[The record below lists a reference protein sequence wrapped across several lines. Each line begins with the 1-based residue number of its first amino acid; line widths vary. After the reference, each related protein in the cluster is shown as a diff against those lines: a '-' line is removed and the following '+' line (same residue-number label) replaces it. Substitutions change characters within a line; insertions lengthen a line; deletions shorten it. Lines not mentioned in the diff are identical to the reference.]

1 MSRRSRESE
10 IPPGRTPIWAAGS
23 QQPKF
28 DLRAWGF
35 VAQALSRRWLDP
47 RLDRMAAAL
56 ASGGGQVASGRFR
69 VNVAWLG
76 RASRWVPACG
86 TVGKFIAASGARVS
100 EARAILQPRLPAPEP
115 IAYPNLIR
123 PPLTQPHSG
132 QPEPMRPELTRPALT
147 RPCLTG
153 PDLTRP
159 DLTRPA
165 PVQPTLA
172 QPAPAQQP
180 PAQPPPAQP
189 PPVQP
194 PPVQPPPL
202 QPPTAQPTLTR
213 PTPAPPLDMTAKAA
227 TPSPSRLRRL
237 MSRAAAHGIAW
248 GALALTLPVGL
259 VQATLYHLNGG
270 DLAAWQ

>member
-76 RASRWVPACG
+76 RASRWVPTCG
-86 TVGKFIAASGARVS
+86 SVGKCIAASGARVS

-123 PPLTQPHSG
+123 PQLTRPDSG

-147 RPCLTG
+147 RPCPTG

-172 QPAPAQQP
+172 QPAPL
-180 PAQPPPAQP
+180 QPPPAQP
-189 PPVQP
+189 TPARQ
-194 PPVQPPPL
+194 
-202 QPPTAQPTLTR
+202 TAAEPTLTR

-237 MSRAAAHGIAW
+237 MASP
-248 GALALTLPVGL
+248 GAR
-259 VQATLYHLNGG
+259 
-270 DLAAWQ
+270 WR

>member
-35 VAQALSRRWLDP
+35 VAQAVSRRWLDP

-76 RASRWVPACG
+76 RASRWVPTCG
-86 TVGKFIAASGARVS
+86 SVGKCIAASGARVS
-100 EARAILQPRLPAPEP
+100 EARAILQPRLPAAEP

-123 PPLTQPHSG
+123 PQLTRPDSG

-147 RPCLTG
+147 RPCPTG

-172 QPAPAQQP
+172 RPPSAQPAPVQP
-180 PAQPPPAQP
+180 TPAHP

-194 PPVQPPPL
+194 TPAQPP
-202 QPPTAQPTLTR
+202 AAEPTLTR

-270 DLAAWQ
+270 DLADWQ